1 MNRINLTLIVLICYF
16 MQMGAQSFNIE
27 DTEKRL
33 SHAIELKKAKKTDEA
48 LKVFIAVGKETEQK
62 RSDDERKMYVFSQTS
77 ACMCLLDLEQYGECF
92 KLTQQLRNENL
103 SDEDREEV
111 DIMYI
116 KSGYKLEHL

>member
-1 MNRINLTLIVLICYF
+1 

-33 SHAIELKKAKKTDEA
+33 SHAIELKKADKTNEA
-48 LKVFIAVGKETEQK
+48 LKVFIAIGKETESK

-77 ACMCLLDLEQYGECF
+77 ACMCFLDLEQYSECF

-103 SDEDREEV
+103 SDDDREEV

>member
-1 MNRINLTLIVLICYF
+1 M
-16 MQMGAQSFNIE
+16 A
-27 DTEKRL
+27 
-33 SHAIELKKAKKTDEA
+33 
-48 LKVFIAVGKETEQK
+48 VFIRWQRIKVYLCRTYKICSGETEQK

-103 SDEDREEV
+103 SDDDREEV